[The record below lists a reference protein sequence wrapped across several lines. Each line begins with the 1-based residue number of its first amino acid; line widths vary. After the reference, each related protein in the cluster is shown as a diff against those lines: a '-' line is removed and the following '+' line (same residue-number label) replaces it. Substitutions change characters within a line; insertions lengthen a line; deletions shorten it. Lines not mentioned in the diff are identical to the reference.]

1 MRTIPLVLVAS
12 MSADSTNTD
21 AWPWGEKPPPE
32 SVRRQQIKSRHFRGD
47 TYPPST
53 FPGGPIPT
61 SYVRFSGIGP
71 PPNEVGRP
79 GDIYVDNSPESLG
92 LYGRHQLKWLIW
104 PGPGLLFRHPTLDD
118 RYLWC
123 SEQQIA
129 WYPGKFVVDDAKAR
143 STQTK
148 IDMIQQAL
156 KSEAECD
163 SPRTEGDE
171 ENQQS
176 TDMLENA
183 GEEDNRSGKRAS
195 SDRTACDDSG
205 RPKRIK
211 FRHERSTN
219 VEEPSCRQEEEVED
233 SGSSEC
239 SSEATDIGSKVCN
252 LQKEALMV
260 QEQRGW
266 WLHTIAKM
274 CQRCPQVEARV
285 GNLENE
291 KRTFEAIIR
300 ALEERCAKEEQER
313 HRLAALCAKL
323 MAEKGGGD
331 DREKAAAENR
341 NLEAL
346 HKQLNGEIERLG
358 QNITALRRKVWE
370 DEQQRLEL
378 QNMNARQEQRIAAL
392 LEENKNIK
400 SRQQSTPRDADVG
413 VTSSGGTR
421 SVPESILNFV
431 PGKIGQTLHAHMES
445 RESQESSTFLA
456 NLTFWG

>member
-1 MRTIPLVLVAS
+1 MRTIPLVLLAS
-12 MSADSTNTD
+12 MSAASTNT
-21 AWPWGEKPPPE
+21 APWPWGEKPLPE
-32 SVRRQQIKSRHFRGD
+32 SVRRQQIKFCYFRAD

-61 SYVRFSGIGP
+61 TYLRFSGIGP

-79 GDIYVDNSPESLG
+79 GDIYVDSSPESLA
-92 LYGRHQLKWLIW
+92 LYGRGQLSWLIW

-123 SEQQIA
+123 SEQRIA

-143 STQTK
+143 SGQTK

-163 SPRTEGDE
+163 GPGTEGDE
-171 ENQQS
+171 DNQQS
-176 TDMLENA
+176 TGTPENV
-183 GEEDNRSGKRAS
+183 GEEENRSTKRAS

-205 RPKRIK
+205 RPKRK
-211 FRHERSTN
+211 RFRYERSTN
-219 VEEPSCRQEEEVED
+219 IEEPPCRQEEVED

-239 SSEATDIGSKVCN
+239 SSEVTDIESKERNV
-252 LQKEALMV
+252 QKEALMV

-266 WLHTIAKM
+266 WLHALAKM

-285 GNLENE
+285 ENLENE

-300 ALEERCAKEEQER
+300 GLEGRCANAEQEK
-313 HRLAALCAKL
+313 HRLETLCAKI
-323 MAEKGGGD
+323 MAEKRDGD
-331 DREKAAAENR
+331 DSEKTAAENQ
-341 NLEAL
+341 NLKAL
-346 HKQLNGEIERLG
+346 HDQLNDEIERLG

-378 QNMNARQEQRIAAL
+378 QSTNMRQEQRIAAL
-392 LEENKNIK
+392 LEENENIK
-400 SRQQSTPRDADVG
+400 SRQQNMPRDANVG
-413 VTSSGGTR
+413 VTSSGE
-421 SVPESILNFV
+421 SIPEKILNFV
-431 PGKIGQTLHAHMES
+431 PGKIGQTLHAHIES
-445 RESQESSTFLA
+445 RESQESSIVLA